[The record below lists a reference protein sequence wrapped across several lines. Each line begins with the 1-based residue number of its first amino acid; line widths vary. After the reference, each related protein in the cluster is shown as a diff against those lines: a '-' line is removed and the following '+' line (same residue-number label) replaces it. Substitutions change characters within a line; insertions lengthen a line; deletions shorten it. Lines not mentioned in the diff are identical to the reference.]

1 MSNEV
6 DKSHAKNDS
15 GESNEVV
22 TGIDEAS
29 AETSSKDT
37 TDSTLENMD
46 ELKLN
51 DKDMKQVKELESH
64 RGDMFENESDG
75 YLILEKAI
83 ASEIL
88 LDNDVILIILT
99 FFSALRSFS

>member
-1 MSNEV
+1 MSNDVE
-6 DKSHAKNDS
+6 KSHAKKDR

-46 ELKLN
+46 ELKHN
-51 DKDMKQVKELESH
+51 DKDMKHVNGLESH

-83 ASEIL
+83 TSEI
-88 LDNDVILIILT
+88 
-99 FFSALRSFS
+99 